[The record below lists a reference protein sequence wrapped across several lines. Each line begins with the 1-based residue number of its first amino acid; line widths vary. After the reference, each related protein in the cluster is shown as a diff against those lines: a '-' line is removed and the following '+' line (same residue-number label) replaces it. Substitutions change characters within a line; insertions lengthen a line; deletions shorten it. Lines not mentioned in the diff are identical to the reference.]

1 MGRVGTFTALLV
13 LIFCLPDI
21 GNAAAGPLA
30 KNFGADDWLD
40 KIHVIFSVF
49 AVVAVTT
56 LILIVAGV
64 IGISKMMHGKKIH
77 LFL

>member
-1 MGRVGTFTALLV
+1 MGRVGTLAALLV

-21 GNAAAGPLA
+21 GNAATGPLA

-56 LILIVAGV
+56 LILIVL
-64 IGISKMMHGKKIH
+64 ILRKRK
-77 LFL
+77 

>member
-1 MGRVGTFTALLV
+1 MGRVGTLAALLV
-13 LIFCLPDI
+13 LIASLPDI
-21 GNAAAGPLA
+21 GNAATGPLA

-56 LILIVAGV
+56 LILVVLILR
-64 IGISKMMHGKKIH
+64 KRK
-77 LFL
+77 

>member
-1 MGRVGTFTALLV
+1 MGRIGTLAALLV

-40 KIHVIFSVF
+40 KIHIVFSVF
-49 AVVAVTT
+49 VVVAVTT
-56 LILIVAGV
+56 LILIVL
-64 IGISKMMHGKKIH
+64 ILKKRK
-77 LFL
+77 